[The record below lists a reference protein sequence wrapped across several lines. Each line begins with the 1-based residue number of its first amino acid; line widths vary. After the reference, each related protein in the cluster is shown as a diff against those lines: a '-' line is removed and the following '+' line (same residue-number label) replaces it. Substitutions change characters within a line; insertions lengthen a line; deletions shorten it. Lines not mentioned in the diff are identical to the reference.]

1 MPMDRDAT
9 SAAAVSARAEPGR
22 TTPAAVGRRR
32 GRVAWWKRIFHSA
45 AGAAGLIAAGAEAKA
60 SPVTVSSGEYR
71 PAAAVPEAWQVFA
84 RQVQGRLE
92 QQLAGDSDKA
102 RHVQDYLAR
111 RSVDAGAVPP
121 RFVLR
126 AWVKADGKV
135 NRIEVDGID
144 DAAAAADLR
153 ALLIEGDVGVPP
165 PAMLQPLHLR
175 LSPRPKDQPREG
187 N

>member
-1 MPMDRDAT
+1 MDRAAKPAAGA
-9 SAAAVSARAEPGR
+9 SAQAEPGR
-22 TTPAAVGRRR
+22 TSPEAHGRRR
-32 GRVAWWKRIFHSA
+32 GRAAWWKRILHSV
-45 AGAAGLIAAGAEAKA
+45 AGTAGLIAAGAEAKA

-71 PAAAVPEAWQVFA
+71 AATAVPESWQVFA

-102 RHVQDYLAR
+102 RHVQEYLAR
-111 RSVDAGAVPP
+111 RSVDAGASPS

-135 NRIEVDGID
+135 KRIEVDGVD
-144 DAAAAADLR
+144 DVDAAADLR
-153 ALLIEGDVGVPP
+153 ALLIDGDVGVPP

>member
-1 MPMDRDAT
+1 MPMDRDAN
-9 SAAAVSARAEPGR
+9 SAAGASARAEPGR
-22 TTPAAVGRRR
+22 TSPVAPGGRR

-45 AGAAGLIAAGAEAKA
+45 AGAAGLIAAGAEAQA

-71 PAAAVPEAWQVFA
+71 PAAAVPESWQVFA

-92 QQLAGDSDKA
+92 QRLTGDSDKA
-102 RHVQDYLAR
+102 RHVQDYLTR
-111 RSVDAGAVPP
+111 RSADAGASSS

-144 DAAAAADLR
+144 DPGVATDLR
-153 ALLIEGDVGVPP
+153 ALLIDADVGAPP

-175 LSPRPKDQPREG
+175 LSPRPEDPRES